1 MNQQLQTPKGFRDFL
16 PRQARARQFVVTKVK
31 EIFERFGFVPLETP
45 TIEYASILMGKYG
58 EEADKLV
65 FQFKDRGDR
74 ELALR
79 YDQTVPTARVLAQ
92 YQNELP
98 KYFRRYQIQN
108 VFRAEKPQKGRY
120 REFTQCDI
128 DIFGSTSP
136 IADAEVIACT
146 YFSFKNV
153 GYPTV
158 QIKINDRKILFAT
171 FEQFTTPTVSTFS
184 IIQSVDKLDKINTQG
199 VVEQLISKGLSTA
212 QATAALEAVSN
223 AKPTENLQDIIKK
236 SIQLGVPSDAIIFT
250 SSLARGL
257 DYYTGMIFEVIVPE
271 YTTGSLG
278 GGGRYDNLI
287 DQLGGVNI
295 PAVGIAFG
303 FDRMVEAAELLNLIP
318 TTSASSILVTVFDE
332 LTAQNALTTAK
343 ILRENNIATEL
354 YPNLDPLEKQLKYA
368 DKNGFA
374 YVVIQGPDELAKGL
388 VQLKDMKNRTSET
401 LTIEKVIE
409 MLNPPAGG
417 SG

>member
-16 PRQARARQFVVTKVK
+16 PRQARARQFVAEKVK

-74 ELALR
+74 ALALR

-128 DIFGSTSP
+128 DIFGSTSS

-146 YFSFKNV
+146 YFAYKNV

-158 QIKINDRKILFAT
+158 QIKINDRQILFAT
-171 FEQFTTPTVSTFS
+171 LKRFATPTVSIFS
-184 IIQSVDKLDKINTQG
+184 IIQSVDKLDKIESQ
-199 VVEQLISKGLSTA
+199 VVIDELVNKGLSTT
-212 QATAALEAVSN
+212 QATTVLETISS
-223 AKPTENLQDIIKK
+223 AKSTENLRDIIEKT
-236 SIQLGVPSDAIIFT
+236 IQLGVPTDTIVFT
-250 SSLARGL
+250 PTLARGL

-287 DQLGGVNI
+287 NQLGGVNI

-318 TTSASSILVTVFDE
+318 NTGTSSILVTVFDSS
-332 LTAQNALTTAK
+332 TTKNALSTAK
-343 ILRENNIATEL
+343 TLRENNITTEL
-354 YPNLDPLEKQLKYA
+354 YPSFDSLEKQLKYA

-374 YVVIQGPDELAKGL
+374 YVVIQGPDELSKG
-388 VQLKDMKNRTSET
+388 VIQLKNMKNRTSET
-401 LTIEKVIE
+401 ITIEEVIRK
-409 MLNPPAGG
+409 LT
-417 SG
+417 S

>member
-128 DIFGSTSP
+128 DIFGSTNP
-136 IADAEVIACT
+136 LADAEVIACT
-146 YFSFKNV
+146 YFAYKNV

-158 QIKINDRKILFAT
+158 QIKINDRQILFAT
-171 FEQFTTPTVSTFS
+171 LELFATSDISVFS
-184 IIQSVDKLDKINTQG
+184 LIQSIDKLDKIGAQEVIDELVRKG
-199 VVEQLISKGLSTA
+199 VSTA
-212 QATAALEAVSN
+212 QATAALETIGS

-287 DQLGGVNI
+287 NQLGGVNI

-332 LTAQNALTTAK
+332 VTAQNALTTAK

-368 DKNGFA
+368 DKKGIPF
-374 YVVIQGPDELAKGL
+374 VVIIGPEEANSNKVTLKNLKTKEQKKISVEKLCTLLA
-388 VQLKDMKNRTSET
+388 
-401 LTIEKVIE
+401 
-409 MLNPPAGG
+409 
-417 SG
+417 